1 MKQCQNNAGYCYVS
15 INGKPTELH
24 KIIAEQFIVNDN
36 PDQKTE
42 IDHLNGIKS
51 DNRIDNLEWV
61 SHEENLRR
69 RKKHNKQS
77 SEFLDSLD
85 GLNVVQL
92 TEYHDVKFD
101 RYYYDRD
108 NEKLYLKTRAKKN
121 KDGTPKFHYK
131 LIKPCF
137 HNNLDIITLL
147 PVSGGSKSWGYNKFI
162 KHCKTL

>member
-1 MKQCQNNAGYCYVS
+1 MTSQNADCVEFV
-15 INGKPTELH
+15 ELTAH
-24 KIIAEQFIVNDN
+24 PDFEISTGMPFII
-36 PDQKTE
+36 
-42 IDHLNGIKS
+42 
-51 DNRIDNLEWV
+51 
-61 SHEENLRR
+61 R
-69 RKKHNKQS
+69 RKKDGKIMKFSQKHNKQS

-92 TEYHDVKFD
+92 TEYHNVKFD

-121 KDGTPKFHYK
+121 KDGTPQFHYK

-147 PVSGGSKSWGYNKFI
+147 PVSGGSKLWGYNKFI